1 MWMWKASVFP
11 TDNSRLLLSRKGVS
25 YNVEV
30 ECRSLITAT
39 VLSVIADLICAA
51 LPIIFLRNLQINRR
65 TKIGLCLLMGLG
77 VMYILQ
83 HLDEEQN

>member
-1 MWMWKASVFP
+1 MWMASVFL
-11 TDNSRLLLSRKGVS
+11 TSSSRLLSLRKGVS
-25 YNVEV
+25 YNAEV

-77 VMYILQ
+77 VMYVLQ
-83 HLDEEQN
+83 HSDEDQN